1 MPLSRSLQTLE
12 RRQGGQAA
20 VTQRRRPERQRPGLK
35 QLTPIERKVVEAR
48 LADHKKRWE
57 YLFSINVWKPS
68 K

>member
-1 MPLSRSLQTLE
+1 MPKKK
-12 RRQGGQAA
+12 
-20 VTQRRRPERQRPGLK
+20 RRPEILNPGLK
-35 QLTPIERKVVEAR
+35 QLTPIERKVVEER

>member
-1 MPLSRSLQTLE
+1 MPKQK
-12 RRQGGQAA
+12 
-20 VTQRRRPERQRPGLK
+20 RRPEIMRPGLK
-35 QLTPIERKVVEAR
+35 QLTPIERKVVEER